1 MRYKTVLEYLVD
13 KIRTDLDDIKTI
25 ANHPRVPNDKCQS
38 IKEMVGSIEDKLD
51 IICE

>member
-13 KIRTDLDDIKTI
+13 KIRSDLSDII
-25 ANHPRVPNDKCQS
+25 SIVNHPRVPNDKCQS
-38 IKEMVGSIEDKLD
+38 IKEMVGSIKNKLD